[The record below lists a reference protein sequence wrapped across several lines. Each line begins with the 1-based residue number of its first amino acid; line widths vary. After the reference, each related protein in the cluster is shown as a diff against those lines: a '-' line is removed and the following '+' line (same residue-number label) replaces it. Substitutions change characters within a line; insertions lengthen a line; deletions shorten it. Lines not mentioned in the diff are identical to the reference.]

1 MVINDKYLDVL
12 MVGMK
17 NLKRTLNA
25 DHPLFPQVIEL
36 MNYLSDESMRIS
48 PPDLSALNAA
58 LQSKGWGTV
67 GISSDGKIDTSNLTT
82 PQ

>member
-1 MVINDKYLDVL
+1 MVIDDKYLNVL

-17 NLKRTLNA
+17 NLKRSINA
-25 DHPLFPQVIEL
+25 DHPLYEQVIEL
-36 MNYLSDESMRIS
+36 MSHLSDESMRIS

-58 LQSKGWGTV
+58 LQAKGWGTV
-67 GISSDGKIDTSNLTT
+67 ESRDGKIDTSRLTT

>member
-1 MVINDKYLDVL
+1 MVLDDKYLDVL

-17 NLKRTLNA
+17 NLKRSINA
-25 DHPLFPQVIEL
+25 DHPLHGQVIEL

-48 PPDLSALNAA
+48 PPDLTALNAA
-58 LQSKGWGTV
+58 LQAKGWGTV
-67 GISSDGKIDTSNLTT
+67 ESRDGKIDLSHLTT